1 MPRLRFFTAGES
13 HGPRLTVVVEGVPA
27 GLELLA
33 ADIDADLARR
43 QRGYGRGARMA
54 MERDRC
60 EILGGVRGGQ
70 TLGSPVALSIENR
83 DHVNWVASM
92 DAAPMAVPREP
103 MTRPRPGHAD
113 LAGGLKLDRHDLG
126 DVLERA
132 SARETA
138 ARTAAG
144 AVARKLLLV
153 LGIDVFAHLVALGR
167 VEVGTI
173 PDDVDA
179 LRARAR
185 ASDLACSDPEAEIRM
200 RESVRD
206 ATQRG
211 DTLGGIFEVVA
222 TGVPAGLGS
231 HAQWDRR
238 LDGRI
243 AQALMSIPAIKAVE
257 IGDGC
262 ASARQPGSVVH
273 DPIGYDATG
282 RRFTRSSNHAGGIE
296 GGITNGEPL
305 VCRGFMKPIATLRH
319 PLPSVDV
326 VTKERVDATVERSDV
341 CAVAAAAMVGEA
353 MIALTLADAVLD
365 KHGGDSM
372 RELVRNARGYAEQ
385 LRGY

>member
-1 MPRLRFFTAGES
+1 
-13 HGPRLTVVVEGVPA
+13 
-27 GLELLA
+27 
-33 ADIDADLARR
+33 
-43 QRGYGRGARMA
+43 MA
-54 MERDRC
+54 IEHDRC

-83 DHVNWVASM
+83 DHENWLETM
-92 DAAPMAVPREP
+92 NAAPVAIPP
-103 MTRPRPGHAD
+103 APLTRPRPGHAD
-113 LAGGLKLDRHDLG
+113 LAGGLKLDRHDLR

-144 AVARKLLLV
+144 AVARRLLIALDV
-153 LGIDVFAHLVALGR
+153 DVFAHIVALGP
-167 VEVGTI
+167 VVATALPGEL
-173 PDDVDA
+173 A
-179 LRARAR
+179 ELRARSR
-185 ASDLACSDPEAEIRM
+185 ASELACADPKADAQM
-200 RESVRD
+200 RQTIRD
-206 ATQRG
+206 AGQRG
-211 DTLGGIFEVVA
+211 DTLGGVFEVVA

-257 IGDGC
+257 IGEGF
-262 ASARQPGSVVH
+262 ASAQQPGSTVH
-273 DPIGYDATG
+273 DPIGYDAIV
-282 RRFTRSSNHAGGIE
+282 RAFTRASNRAGGME
-296 GGITNGEPL
+296 GGVTNGEPL

-326 VTKERVDATVERSDV
+326 VTKEPVDAAVERSDV
-341 CAVAAAAMVGEA
+341 SAVPAAAVVGEA
-353 MIALTLADAVLD
+353 MVALVLADALLD

-385 LRGY
+385 VREY